1 MKLHQT
7 YAEKSDISAKLKTA
21 YQEKLERGKQ
31 IKILEARIAELNEE
45 LQEEKARNSITKVV
59 KNILKR
65 IKNIFVRQQ

>member
-1 MKLHQT
+1 M
-7 YAEKSDISAKLKTA
+7 
-21 YQEKLERGKQ
+21 ERGKQ

>member
-21 YQEKLERGKQ
+21 YQEKMERGKQ